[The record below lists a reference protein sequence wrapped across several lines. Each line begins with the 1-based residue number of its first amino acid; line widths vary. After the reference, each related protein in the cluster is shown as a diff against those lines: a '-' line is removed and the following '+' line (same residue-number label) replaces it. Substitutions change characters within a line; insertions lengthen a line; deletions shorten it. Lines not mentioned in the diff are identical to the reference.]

1 MPPHESPVG
10 LLVLHGLRLLGM
22 ADSGA
27 VARRY
32 SLDRDAVHE
41 MLLDR
46 EAFGHVRR
54 SVFADVSGWS
64 LTERGRAED
73 ERLVAAELDRTGAGH
88 VVQEAHAGFVPLNGR
103 FLQAITDWQIR
114 PTSFDSMA
122 ANDHSDWAWDERV
135 LKTLGSL
142 AQRLESLGAG
152 LAGELTRFAGYP
164 ERFATA
170 LARVD
175 RGERRWVDAPR
186 IESCHTVWFELH
198 EDLIST
204 LGLQR
209 G

>member
-1 MPPHESPVG
+1 MPPHESPAG
-10 LLVLHGLRLLGM
+10 LLVLHGVRLLGM
-22 ADSGA
+22 ADSAA

-46 EAFGHVRR
+46 EAFGHVQH
-54 SVFADVSGWS
+54 SAFADVSGWS
-64 LTERGRAED
+64 LTERGRAEG
-73 ERLVAAELDRTGAGH
+73 ERLLALELEDSGARE
-88 VVQEAHAGFVPLNGR
+88 VVEQTHAGFAPLNGR
-103 FLQAITDWQIR
+103 FLEAITDWQIR
-114 PTSFDSMA
+114 PTSFDRMA
-122 ANDHSDWAWDERV
+122 TNDHSDWAWDERV
-135 LKTLGSL
+135 LKTL
-142 AQRLESLGAG
+142 AG
-152 LAGELTRFAGYP
+152 LARRLEPLGAELSGALARFAGYS
-164 ERFATA
+164 ERFSAA

-186 IESCHTVWFELH
+186 IDSCHTVWFELH